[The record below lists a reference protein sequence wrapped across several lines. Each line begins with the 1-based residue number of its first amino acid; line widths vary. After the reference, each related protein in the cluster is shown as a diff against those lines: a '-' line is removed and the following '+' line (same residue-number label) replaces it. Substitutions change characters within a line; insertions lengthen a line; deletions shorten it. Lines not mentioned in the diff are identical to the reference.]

1 MQEQHMMAER
11 RASNH
16 NNDDDNVEYG
26 HPAVNNRRYSRGSSS
41 GGAWRTVQRLM
52 HGQKWLMVGIVAMIL
67 VAELGYLCGRQ
78 EPQACNDNNSTDVL
92 LLEASRQELMKRA
105 MVRAV
110 TRGFTAAMASLD
122 PQSAAAAAAAA
133 RKLARTTT
141 TTTTASTTT
150 TATAMMAVANTTDM
164 PTTAAT
170 VDEPAAATNATDMLA
185 NNVTIAEQTL
195 EYE

>member
-1 MQEQHMMAER
+1 
-11 RASNH
+11 
-16 NNDDDNVEYG
+16 VEYG

-78 EPQACNDNNSTDVL
+78 EPQACNDNNNSTDAL
-92 LLEASRQELMKRA
+92 LLEVSRQELMKRA

-141 TTTTASTTT
+141 TTTTT
-150 TATAMMAVANTTDM
+150 TAMAVTNTTDM

-170 VDEPAAATNATDMLA
+170 VDEPAAAATNATDMLA

>member
-67 VAELGYLCGRQ
+67 VAELG
-78 EPQACNDNNSTDVL
+78 
-92 LLEASRQELMKRA
+92 
-105 MVRAV
+105 
-110 TRGFTAAMASLD
+110 
-122 PQSAAAAAAAA
+122 
-133 RKLARTTT
+133 
-141 TTTTASTTT
+141 
-150 TATAMMAVANTTDM
+150 
-164 PTTAAT
+164 
-170 VDEPAAATNATDMLA
+170 
-185 NNVTIAEQTL
+185 
-195 EYE
+195 

>member
-1 MQEQHMMAER
+1 MMAER

-41 GGAWRTVQRLM
+41 GGVWRTVQRLM

-150 TATAMMAVANTTDM
+150 TAMMAVTNATDM
-164 PTTAAT
+164 PTTAVT
-170 VDEPAAATNATDMLA
+170 VDEPSSSSSSSSSDKCN
-185 NNVTIAEQTL
+185 
-195 EYE
+195 